1 MNHPVMALGWELWC
15 RPRARLG
22 VMAVILIVF
31 AALYPAGCAYMG
43 IPLDDPEA
51 GVVERAAALQDSAG
65 SLPVRIFH
73 VLAMMF
79 LLCGPFGSF
88 ALSALY
94 LIWMFSFTDLNG
106 KDPLKLP
113 ARLFTL
119 PISPTALALS
129 LLAGGSVAVGL
140 LYAAWALLVPF
151 PNVELF
157 TNMQTPLL
165 WVALLLVT
173 LSVAWSFNH
182 FPFLRILAVVT
193 AASGLFFLCGPSIT
207 EFPFLERNRTLI
219 LLAAALAGAA
229 LGPVAMGKIRQG
241 EWQTWSWEAQLAA
254 WLDALRLRGPAQF
267 ESRARAQFW
276 LEWRRVGYPL
286 VLMVMVFAGV
296 PFAFTAVVVAFD
308 GPLTDEGPFVLGTI
322 LCLIPQFIHFCHG
335 LAPSSRRPLAFM
347 GVRPVTNGEIVT
359 AELKAL
365 AASSVWSWLFILV
378 LLSLLPLLGELK
390 IPQDMAV
397 LQEYSTEFWAMTPVL
412 FMGLIFLTWRMG
424 MASQWCTVISR
435 TWIATVPGIVAYV
448 GLITWGIVI
457 YLWRQPEYRS
467 LVLQVVTVLMGAL
480 LVAKFG
486 LAAWL
491 LRNSV
496 SRGRLARETAY
507 RYVAIWLALAAL
519 LVVPVIYQWHDA
531 PWSLALTMGL
541 ILSVPLARVGL
552 APLMFSRVR
561 HA

>member
-1 MNHPVMALGWELWC
+1 MKHPVMALGWELWC
-15 RPRARLG
+15 RHRARLG
-22 VMAVILIVF
+22 VMAALLIVF
-31 AALYPAGCAYMG
+31 ATLYPAACAYMK
-43 IPLDDPEA
+43 IPLADPET
-51 GVVERAAALQDSAG
+51 GVAEWAAAMQDTSGTLTSRVLQG
-65 SLPVRIFH
+65 
-73 VLAMMF
+73 LAMML

-88 ALSALY
+88 AMSTLY
-94 LIWMFSFTDLNG
+94 LTWMFSFTDLNG
-106 KDPLKLP
+106 KDPLKFSG
-113 ARLFTL
+113 RLFTL
-119 PISPTALALS
+119 PISPTALALG
-129 LLAGGSVAVGL
+129 LLAGGSVSVGL

-151 PNVELF
+151 PKVELF
-157 TNMQTPLL
+157 THMQTPLL

-173 LSVAWSFNH
+173 LSVAWSLNH

-193 AASGLFFLCGPSIT
+193 AASALLFLCGPSIT

-241 EWQTWSWEAQLAA
+241 AWQTWSWEAQLAA
-254 WLDALRLRGPAQF
+254 WLDALRLRGPAHF
-267 ESRARAQFW
+267 ESRTRAQFW

-286 VLMVMVFAGV
+286 VLMVVVFAGV
-296 PFAFTAVVVAFD
+296 PFAFTAGVVAFD

-322 LCLIPQFIHFCHG
+322 LCLIPPFIHFCHG
-335 LAPSSRRPLAFM
+335 IAPSSRRPVAFM

-378 LLSLLPLLGELK
+378 LLSLLPLLGEVQ
-390 IPQDMAV
+390 IPRDMAV
-397 LQEYSTEFWAMTPVL
+397 LQEYSAEFWAMTPGL
-412 FMGLIFLTWRMG
+412 FAGMIFLTWRMG
-424 MASQWCTVISR
+424 MANQWCTVISR
-435 TWIATVPGIVAYV
+435 TWIAAVPGIIAYV
-448 GLITWGIVI
+448 GLITGGIVI

-467 LVLQVVTVLMGAL
+467 LVLQVVTVVMGAL

-519 LVVPVIYQWHDA
+519 LVVPVVYQWHGA
-531 PWSLALTMGL
+531 PWILALTLGL
-541 ILSVPLARVGL
+541 ILLVPLARVGL

-561 HA
+561 HG